1 MTKRKIKKNIIF
13 DFDGVIINS
22 HKIKTLAFY
31 NIFKMYGKQKA
42 ILAKNYHLKNIGKSR
57 FFKFK
62 FILKH
67 IVRKKFKKSDLSIL
81 DDKFDYFVNKRIKK
95 LQPSKFLNKFLKKNY
110 QKHNLYIS
118 TGTPQKKILKILE
131 YKKLKKYF
139 KKIYGS
145 PENKL
150 FHIQQIKKNNLTT
163 LFIGDSTQDLNSAK
177 KSKIKFLLKTNSEN
191 LSIQKIKNIKK
202 INSFKFLDRIIN
214 SM

>member
-1 MTKRKIKKNIIF
+1 M
-13 DFDGVIINS
+13 
-22 HKIKTLAFY
+22 
-31 NIFKMYGKQKA
+31 
-42 ILAKNYHLKNIGKSR
+42 
-57 FFKFK
+57 
-62 FILKH
+62 
-67 IVRKKFKKSDLSIL
+67 
-81 DDKFDYFVNKRIKK
+81 
-95 LQPSKFLNKFLKKNY
+95 
-110 QKHNLYIS
+110 
-118 TGTPQKKILKILE
+118 E

-163 LFIGDSTQDLNSAK
+163 LFIGDSMQDLNSAK